1 MMKLKKENT
10 AVLVV
15 DYQEK
20 LMPAMHNKDAF
31 IPRTQMLLQGLQ
43 ALEIPMI
50 VSEQYPK
57 GLGSTIPEIKEV
69 LSEDAVV
76 LPKTSFSLLDN
87 EELRAAIENLNRD
100 IILMCGAE
108 AHICVLQ
115 TAMDLVAMGKT
126 VVFVTDCVG
135 SRTAFDMEMGLRRAQ
150 QEGVLMTSAEAVL
163 FELQGVASGPVF
175 KTISKL
181 VK

>member
-1 MMKLKKENT
+1 MKLKKENT
-10 AVLVV
+10 AVLVI

-20 LMPAMHNKDAF
+20 LMPAMHNKEAF
-31 IPRTQMLLQGLQ
+31 IPRTEMLLKGLQ
-43 ALEIPMI
+43 ALEIPMV

-57 GLGSTIPEIKEV
+57 GLGSTVPEIKEV

-87 EELRAAIENLNRD
+87 DDLRAAIEKLGRD
-100 IILMCGAE
+100 TILICGAE
-108 AHICVLQ
+108 LHICVLQ
-115 TAMDLVAMGKT
+115 TAMDLVAAGKQ
-126 VVFVTDCVG
+126 VVLVADCVG
-135 SRTAFDMEMGLRRAQ
+135 SRTAFDMETGFIRAR
-150 QEGVLMTSAEAVL
+150 QEGILMTSAEAVL

>member
-1 MMKLKKENT
+1 MKLKKENT

-31 IPRTQMLLQGLQ
+31 IPRTNMLLQGLQ

-57 GLGSTIPEIKEV
+57 GLGTTIPEIKEA
-69 LSEDAVV
+69 LSEDATV
-76 LPKTSFSLLDN
+76 LPKTAFSLLDD
-87 EELRAAIENLNRD
+87 EAIRAAIENLDRD
-100 IILMCGAE
+100 TILICGAE

-115 TAMDLVAMGKT
+115 SAMDLVAMGKT
-126 VVFVTDCVG
+126 VVLVVDCLG
-135 SRTAFDMEMGLRRAQ
+135 SRTAFDMEIGLRRAQ
-150 QEGVLMTSAEAVL
+150 QEGVLLTSAEAVL
-163 FELQGVASGPVF
+163 FELQKVGSGPVF